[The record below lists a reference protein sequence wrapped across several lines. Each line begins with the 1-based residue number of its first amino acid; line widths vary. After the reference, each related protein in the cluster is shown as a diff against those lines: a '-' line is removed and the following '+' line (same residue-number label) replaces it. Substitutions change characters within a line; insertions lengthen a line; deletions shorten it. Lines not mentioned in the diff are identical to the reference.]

1 MPVKL
6 KINMSKST
14 RTPNDMMRRLMSV
27 SENVGKL
34 ERRLM
39 SVSEN
44 DGILERRLMSVSEN
58 DGIFRIIF
66 IMWRHRCDMCKQNNH
81 IFDIFTHDHHF
92 TPRLRV
98 RDGQ

>member
-1 MPVKL
+1 
-6 KINMSKST
+6 
-14 RTPNDMMRRLMSV
+14 MMRRLMSV